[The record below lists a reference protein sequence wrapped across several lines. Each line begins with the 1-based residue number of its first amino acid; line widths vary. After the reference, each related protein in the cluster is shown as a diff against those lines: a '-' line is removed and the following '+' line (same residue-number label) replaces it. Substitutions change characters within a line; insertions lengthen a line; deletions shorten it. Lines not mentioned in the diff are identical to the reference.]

1 MEDAGADSNLMTNGC
16 RGRHAVHGLSVE
28 TEWLNLLVSHC
39 FSMIMMPY
47 GGPEVQL
54 VDPEHLSPSLKSEP
68 CQQLLEHK
76 GIVDSKLIFIAE
88 GKLECREYL

>member
-1 MEDAGADSNLMTNGC
+1 MKNAGADSNLMTNGC

-54 VDPEHLSPSLKSEP
+54 VDPEHLSPFGHLKVSHGNNYWNTKKLWIPE
-68 CQQLLEHK
+68 
-76 GIVDSKLIFIAE
+76 LIFSAE
-88 GKLECREYL
+88 GKLKHL

>member
-1 MEDAGADSNLMTNGC
+1 MKNAGADSNLMTNGC

-54 VDPEHLSPSLKSEP
+54 VDPEHLSPFGHKSEP
-68 CQQLLEHK
+68 WKQLLEHK
-76 GIVDSKLIFIAE
+76 EIVDP
-88 GKLECREYL
+88 